1 MTEETYQKAASAA
14 AAMLARRPLTEYQL
28 RQKLLEKEFPEDAAE
43 YAVARMQVLGALDD
57 EAYAELY
64 LRIGTRKGWG
74 AMRIRQELRRRG
86 VPPEIAGQVLEQF
99 EPDWDKM
106 TALLDK
112 RLGGDCSDR
121 SKRRRR
127 CLHGAAFR
135 LTRSARRYG
144 IIWKC
149 AGNNPPFLLTR
160 R

>member
-28 RQKLLEKEFPEDAAE
+28 RQTLAEKEFWEEAVD

-112 RLGGDCSDR
+112 RLGGDCSDWR
-121 SKRRRR
+121 EVEKAKAM
-127 CLHGAAFR
+127 L
-135 LTRSARRYG
+135 ARRGFSFDQIREAVRNYMEMCG
-144 IIWKC
+144 E
-149 AGNNPPFLLTR
+149 
-160 R
+160 